1 MDGKNILVD
10 IGVTNKNILIALEK
24 ININPKD
31 IDVIFITHEH
41 IDHVRGLKVFLKNNS
56 PIVYMNKKTYNELDF
71 EIENIAFVEE
81 NFQIDKLNVEI
92 VKTSHDAIDS
102 FGIIFNGKNGKFVH
116 ITDTGYINGKVVKK
130 IQDARAYLIESNYEH
145 EVLIKN
151 DKYPFKTKQRISS
164 DKGHLSN
171 EQCFDYLQRVVTS
184 NTEYILYAHLSEQ
197 NNEHHYIE
205 KRIKEIDVE
214 NQIILLKDELVEVSF
229 EK

>member
-10 IGVTNKNILIALEK
+10 IGVTNKNILISLEK

-116 ITDTGYINGKVVKK
+116 ITDTGYINGKVVKNSLHILLILFYTIASIGVCKYISVYFSK
-130 IQDARAYLIESNYEH
+130 IIQAKYFSNNFLNKSVMCFDGDVSVKRSIVSFCFSNYKY
-145 EVLIKN
+145 IK
-151 DKYPFKTKQRISS
+151 KIF
-164 DKGHLSN
+164 
-171 EQCFDYLQRVVTS
+171 C
-184 NTEYILYAHLSEQ
+184 
-197 NNEHHYIE
+197 
-205 KRIKEIDVE
+205 
-214 NQIILLKDELVEVSF
+214 LKWR
-229 EK
+229 